1 MGLATLLSRILGM
14 AREMVYARFMGD
26 GMVASAFFYAF
37 QVPNLF
43 RRLLGEGA
51 LTAAFI
57 PLFKEREMQ
66 EGEKAMWEVANATLS
81 ALITA
86 CSLVVALLILVST
99 AMLHGLSLG
108 LETMLF
114 LKLMRWMSPYVLM
127 VCIAA
132 ILMGTLN
139 ARGYFFIPALGATT
153 MNLIMI
159 ASVFW
164 IAPGFGT
171 ELIDQI
177 NGLAIG
183 ILVAGMAQTCF
194 QCPLLFKEGF
204 RFRWI
209 HPWKNET
216 VRRLIQRILPGIV
229 GVAAF
234 QINILLTNAI
244 AFSHGDHIVASFN
257 YATRLMELPQGIFGV
272 SLATFMLPMLSGLAA
287 EKKYGAFQ
295 AGLRQGMQY
304 LIFANWI
311 ATTLTLVLAEPIVR
325 LLFEG
330 ERFDSSATQRAALAL
345 QCLIPGLVSFSLVN
359 ILARAFF
366 ALGEVTLTMR
376 ISLLSLT
383 CNLVFAFFLIPTFK
397 QAGMGLSNALSSL
410 INLGFLW
417 YAMQRKFPN
426 MQVKEMIRPIFWI
439 VGAGIFAA
447 LIAWIA
453 SRSCDAYLS
462 LESKFHQTLM
472 VFIPLCLGLATYG
485 GLTFVLKIEACLD
498 ILKLF
503 RQKLDKIGS
512 KV

>member
-183 ILVAGMAQTCF
+183 S
-194 QCPLLFKEGF
+194 
-204 RFRWI
+204 W
-209 HPWKNET
+209 W
-216 VRRLIQRILPGIV
+216 PGWHKP
-229 GVAAF
+229 
-234 QINILLTNAI
+234 
-244 AFSHGDHIVASFN
+244 AFSAHFSSRKDSV
-257 YATRLMELPQGIFGV
+257 FGG
-272 SLATFMLPMLSGLAA
+272 F
-287 EKKYGAFQ
+287 
-295 AGLRQGMQY
+295 
-304 LIFANWI
+304 
-311 ATTLTLVLAEPIVR
+311 
-325 LLFEG
+325 
-330 ERFDSSATQRAALAL
+330 
-345 QCLIPGLVSFSLVN
+345 IPGKTKP
-359 ILARAFF
+359 F
-366 ALGEVTLTMR
+366 AG
-376 ISLLSLT
+376 
-383 CNLVFAFFLIPTFK
+383 
-397 QAGMGLSNALSSL
+397 
-410 INLGFLW
+410 
-417 YAMQRKFPN
+417 
-426 MQVKEMIRPIFWI
+426 
-439 VGAGIFAA
+439 
-447 LIAWIA
+447 
-453 SRSCDAYLS
+453 
-462 LESKFHQTLM
+462 
-472 VFIPLCLGLATYG
+472 
-485 GLTFVLKIEACLD
+485 
-498 ILKLF
+498 
-503 RQKLDKIGS
+503 
-512 KV
+512 